1 MTVNFGLNQFNTS
14 YNPFMNLNA
23 MSFQMPLGGMFS
35 IPMGGQVQMP
45 MNMNMSAPA
54 MFNFP
59 QMFNFSMP
67 TFNFSNFNFGSVT
80 SQQGNCKPAQKLDKA
95 FLDKVKQIA
104 KRINCDYKDL
114 LAVMHSESGLNS
126 KAVNK
131 NGGATGLIQF
141 LPSTARQ
148 LGTTTEALRNMTPIQ
163 QLDYVEKFF
172 NMNKKAFGV
181 GNRKLSAGDLYT
193 LVFMPAKINN
203 EVITSQ
209 GSASYSAN
217 KGLDANKDG
226 MITKSEL
233 ANRVMKH
240 RVNESVF
247 LA

>member
-1 MTVNFGLNQFNTS
+1 MTVNFGFNQFNMP
-14 YNPFMNLNA
+14 NPFMNLNA
-23 MSFQMPLGGMFS
+23 MSSFQMPFLGGIFNMPLNSSF
-35 IPMGGQVQMP
+35 QMP
-45 MNMNMSAPA
+45 MTSSFDFTSL
-54 MFNFP
+54 FNF
-59 QMFNFSMP
+59 NMP
-67 TFNFSNFNFGSVT
+67 KFDFSNMNFGSVT
-80 SQQGNCKPAQKLDKA
+80 AKAGNCKPNVKLDKA

-104 KRINCDYKDL
+104 SRINCDYKDL

-126 KAVNK
+126 RAVNK
-131 NGGATGLIQF
+131 GSGATGLIQF
-141 LPSTARQ
+141 LPSTAKQ

-172 NMNKKAFGV
+172 NMNKKTFGV

-203 EVITSQ
+203 EVITSK
-209 GSASYSAN
+209 GSSAYSAN

-226 MITKSEL
+226 MITKNEL

>member
-1 MTVNFGLNQFNTS
+1 MTINFGFNQFNIPI
-14 YNPFMNLNA
+14 NPFMNLGM
-23 MSFQMPLGGMFS
+23 MSFQMPMDSFNIPLGGS
-35 IPMGGQVQMP
+35 VQMP
-45 MNMNMSAPA
+45 MNMPIGPS
-54 MFNFP
+54 FDFTKL
-59 QMFNFSMP
+59 FNFSMP

-80 SQQGNCKPAQKLDKA
+80 SSVKGNCKPTQKLDKE
-95 FLDKVKQIA
+95 FLNKVKQIA

-181 GNRKLSAGDLYT
+181 GNRKLTSGDLYT

-203 EVITSQ
+203 EVITSK
-209 GSASYSAN
+209 GSAAYKAN
-217 KGLDANKDG
+217 KGLDANGDG